1 MLTDDDEVLFRQ
13 MHPSFV
19 QAGEPS
25 SQPFAPTPKDD
36 NKLSVDRE
44 ALTTAAA
51 SHALFTGNGHASA
64 AVYGVSVGEFVGEA
78 LPCRSDP
85 LAATATQAE
94 NPAHAYADYA
104 AHVPAQQK
112 NRAKRLKRYALA
124 RGQLHP

>member
-1 MLTDDDEVLFRQ
+1 MLTDDDEVLLRQ
-13 MHPSFV
+13 IHPSFV

-36 NKLSVDRE
+36 NKLSVDRGTM
-44 ALTTAAA
+44 TTPAA
-51 SHALFTGNGHASA
+51 SHALFTGNGHASV
-64 AVYGVSVGEFVGEA
+64 AVYGLSVGEFGEEN
-78 LPCRSDP
+78 LPCHSDP
-85 LAATATQAE
+85 LAATATEAA

-112 NRAKRLKRYALA
+112 NRAKRLKRHALA